1 MFRTTYDRRG
11 QPQTVFDGEFAAKQ
25 VALQRTRGDLNQTRQ
40 ALETAYQRIER
51 ARLVN
56 EWRMATINA
65 ISNAA
70 QDEHA
75 VAAGHKAALDF
86 LLLNPN
92 ATRDQLAQVGEA
104 ARMAASKDQA
114 LLSKTVEIQTRL
126 RPRGLG

>member
-1 MFRTTYDRRG
+1 MFRTNYDNRG
-11 QPQTVFDGEFAAKQ
+11 QPQTVFDAEFAAKQ
-25 VALQRTRGDLNQTRQ
+25 ASLARARGDLNETRQ

-65 ISNAA
+65 VANAA

-75 VAAGHKAALDF
+75 VAAGYKAALDF

-92 ATRDQLAQVGEA
+92 ATIDQLTQVSEA
-104 ARMAASKDQA
+104 AKMAASKDQA

-126 RPRGLG
+126 RPRGLV